1 MKKIILL
8 FVAVSIVG
16 LVSISS
22 CKSSTKPA
30 AAAES
35 AVEVKVKADTLKQ
48 VVDSIE
54 DADDVD
60 TAGVVEE

>member
-35 AVEVKVKADTLKQ
+35 AVEVKADTLKQ
-48 VVDSIE
+48 VVDSVE
-54 DADDVD
+54 DADVD